1 MESSSEPR
9 SATAISPTET
19 VDLLSAEVDIFMSY
33 TFSKTWVSEE
43 MKERDR
49 FFDALQNLERMH
61 LVRRSPFLPTTLA
74 AWYVYRLD
82 SKDAEIQA
90 MQRKLA
96 LRVAAVE
103 AKKRITDPSGGRVL
117 PIFGG
122 KAFNDNRSA
131 VLAFESIW
139 CPWSV
144 GTAEKP
150 EAPWPTRDEMEFEGD
165 ERVTS
170 GFSRFP
176 PLPRVLGNETVTWK
190 CKANILGH
198 PFDHIWTLPTAQ
210 NTEIVADDEQMFELV
225 ESELLVE
232 VDAKEGR
239 AG

>member
-1 MESSSEPR
+1 MESNSGPE
-9 SATAISPTET
+9 SANVLSPTET
-19 VDLLSAEVDIFMSY
+19 GNLLGTQVDIFMSY

-49 FFDALQNLERMH
+49 FLDTLQNLERMH
-61 LVRRSPFLPTTLA
+61 LVRRSPFVPTTMA
-74 AWYVYRLD
+74 AWYVYRLE

-103 AKKRITDPSGGRVL
+103 ANKHITDPSCGRIL
-117 PIFGG
+117 PVFGG
-122 KAFNDNRSA
+122 KAFNDNRGA

-210 NTEIVADDEQMFELV
+210 SSEVVPDDERMVELV
-225 ESELLVE
+225 ESEFWGE
-232 VDAKEGR
+232 VDTKEVR

>member
-1 MESSSEPR
+1 MEPPPQTPS
-9 SATAISPTET
+9 TAVPSPTENF
-19 VDLLSAEVDIFMSY
+19 DLLNGQVDIFMSH
-33 TFSKTWVSEE
+33 TFSKTWVSDE

-49 FFDALQNLERMH
+49 FCDTLRNLERMH

-74 AWYVYRLD
+74 AWYVYRLE
-82 SKDAEIQA
+82 SKEAEIKA
-90 MQRKLA
+90 MQRQLA
-96 LRVAAVE
+96 LRVAAVK
-103 AKKRITDPSGGRVL
+103 AKKSIKDQSGGRIL

-122 KAFNDNRSA
+122 ENFNDNRGA

-176 PLPRVLGNETVTWK
+176 ALPRVPGNETVTWK

-198 PFDHIWTLPTAQ
+198 PFDHTWTLSTAQ
-210 NTEIVADDEQMFELV
+210 NTQVVPDDEHMLDLV
-225 ESELLVE
+225 GSELLIE
-232 VDAKEGR
+232 AE
-239 AG
+239 A